1 MNFIIILTAA
11 SLLLSLIFSRQKTLI
26 GLKKGLTMF
35 VNLLP
40 VLLVVIILISIILY
54 LVPNDMIIRYFGKE
68 AGFLSYIA
76 AAIIGSIALIPG
88 FIAYPL
94 AGVLVKSGVSYAV
107 IAIFITTLMMVGFIS
122 IPLEA
127 KYFGM
132 RIAIIRNTLF
142 LVGALIIGSIIGLM
156 F

>member
-1 MNFIIILTAA
+1 MNFIIILTAT

>member
-11 SLLLSLIFSRQKTLI
+11 SLLLSLIFSRPKTLI

-142 LVGALIIGSIIGLM
+142 LVGALLIGFIIGLI